1 MNYCSILKYLL
12 MTIYYKCF
20 YISIW
25 AHLARRMKSGSH
37 SIPVKS
43 GCLSFDGDVRELDR
57 TVFCVGWMSSCG
69 HHQLGFRNHYLSR
82 TRSPNTLLQSTYST
96 NIWLRHTGACMNHP
110 HLISYA
116 FICLYKVKFVLLTYY
131 TDQFLIHCAH
141 IQKQDEEWKKK
152 NRVRTEWYSQVGC
165 GEFFSVPGHTKAFLT
180 AGFHLD
186 PAVLCVLYVGSCL
199 DSALLECC
207 VHSGFYTTF
216 SFAGGIL

>member
-1 MNYCSILKYLL
+1 MSNNIRNFENCCIIKEYIYIYMNYCSILKYLL

-96 NIWLRHTGACMNHP
+96 NIRLRHTGACMNHP

-152 NRVRTEWYSQVGC
+152 KKMSENRMV
-165 GEFFSVPGHTKAFLT
+165 FS
-180 AGFHLD
+180 
-186 PAVLCVLYVGSCL
+186 
-199 DSALLECC
+199 
-207 VHSGFYTTF
+207 SGMQ
-216 SFAGGIL
+216 GIF